1 MYFKASTTIGQK
13 VFCYFAFM
21 KQRYLLLITLLTLSV
36 LAAAH
41 EFWLQPAFFFA
52 TPGSTVPVDILVG
65 EGFVGEASEGKKN
78 RIVTYRHYSSTDSTS
93 LTPKLV
99 GNNYGSVSIKFTQP
113 GTHLLVFANTPKFIT
128 LKPKEFLAYL
138 KEDGLD
144 HVVAARQQL
153 GQTNKPSRELYRRCV
168 KSLVQVGDQPD
179 DTYARPTN
187 LTLDITPTQNPY
199 TLRQGQMAG
208 FRVLFRGKPL
218 ADALVRHWVSP
229 NATTKATEVQQRSD
243 ANGLVQFKL
252 LSGRNMVSTVLMIPN
267 DEDTKDQADWQSYW
281 GSLTFGVSREGR

>member
-1 MYFKASTTIGQK
+1 
-13 VFCYFAFM
+13 M
-21 KQRYLLLITLLTLSV
+21 KQRYLLLVTLLTVAV
-36 LAAAH
+36 LATAH

-52 TPGSTVPVDILVG
+52 TPGSIIPIDILVG
-65 EGFVGEASEGKKN
+65 EGFVGEPSEGKKN
-78 RIVTYRHYSSTDSTS
+78 RIVTYRHYSATDSTD
-93 LTPKLV
+93 LTPGLA
-99 GNNYGSVSIKFTQP
+99 GNNYAPVSIKVTQP

-144 HVVAARQQL
+144 NVITAREKL
-153 GQTNKPSRELYRRCV
+153 GQTSKPSRELYRRCV
-168 KSLVQVGDQPD
+168 KSLIQVGDQPD
-179 DTYARPTN
+179 STYARSTN

-218 ADALVRHWVSP
+218 ANALVRYWANP
-229 NATTKATEVQQRSD
+229 TATTKAVEAQQRSD
-243 ANGLVQFKL
+243 ADGRVQFKL
-252 LSGRNMVSTVLMIPN
+252 IKGRNMVSTVLMIQN